1 MRKSNHAMTLP
12 SSSAGPRLSAVVSD
26 ALIVALNGLMRWRE
40 RARERR
46 QLLAMTDR
54 ELRDI
59 AITRVDAWREANKP
73 LWKE

>member
-1 MRKSNHAMTLP
+1 MRKSNPALILP
-12 SSSAGPRLSAVVSD
+12 SSLVAGARVPLRESFAAFVH
-26 ALIVALNGLMRWRE
+26 ALLRWRE

-46 QLLAMTDR
+46 QLLSMTDR

-73 LWKE
+73 LWRE

>member
-1 MRKSNHAMTLP
+1 MRKSNPALTLP
-12 SSSAGPRLSAVVSD
+12 SSVPHGALHAVSD
-26 ALIVALNGLMRWRE
+26 AAVRVVDTLLRWRE

-59 AITRVDAWREANKP
+59 AITRADVWREAKKP
-73 LWKE
+73 VWWD